1 MRIVSLVVFIFVS
14 FAVFA
19 QDDFITVGNP
29 AELSGKIE
37 QASAKVSSIK
47 SGFVQQKHLSIL
59 EETLESKGNFL
70 FKKENNVK
78 WQYYEPFSYTII
90 VANAKYIIDNEGRTN
105 VFDVNSNEMFRQIN
119 KMIVTAIS
127 GYFVGS
133 SDFDLSLKQNS
144 NLYLAMLKPVEE
156 SVSQMLESINIYFD
170 KESLSVV
177 KIKFV
182 EPGGDYTLIVF
193 KNRQENIEIPDD
205 AFVLK

>member
-1 MRIVSLVVFIFVS
+1 MRIVSLVVFVFVS
-14 FAVFA
+14 FTVFS
-19 QDDFITVGNP
+19 QNDFTLVENP
-29 AELSGKIE
+29 KELSGKIE
-37 QASAKVSSIK
+37 QASEKVSSIK

-59 EETLESKGNFL
+59 EETLVSKGRFL
-70 FKKENNVK
+70 FKKENKVK

-90 VANAKYIIDNEGRTN
+90 VANGKFIIDNEGHTN

-127 GYFVGS
+127 GDFVGS
-133 SDFDLSLKQNS
+133 NDFDLTLKKNK
-144 NLYLAMLKPVEE
+144 NFYLAMLKPVEDY
-156 SVSQMLESINIYFD
+156 VSQMLESINIYFD
-170 KESLSVV
+170 KEDLAVV

-193 KNRQENIEIPDD
+193 ENRQENIEIPDD